1 MNRELE
7 SALVATYPNI
17 YRTLTPRFS
26 GGSRFECDD
35 GWYRIIE
42 ELSRKLEAEA
52 YTSALLAIEV
62 GEKLGSLRFLLHGDV
77 TSEVDGW
84 LAAAARVSQRTCE
97 RCSHPASLRGHEDG
111 RVRTLCPTCATAM
124 DYVLE

>member
-7 SALVATYPNI
+7 KTLVVTYPTI

-52 YTSALLAIEV
+52 QASALLAIEV
-62 GEKLGSLRFLLHGDV
+62 REKLGSLRFLLHGDV

-97 RCSHPASLRGHEDG
+97 RCSHPASLRGHADS

-124 DYVLE
+124 NYVRE